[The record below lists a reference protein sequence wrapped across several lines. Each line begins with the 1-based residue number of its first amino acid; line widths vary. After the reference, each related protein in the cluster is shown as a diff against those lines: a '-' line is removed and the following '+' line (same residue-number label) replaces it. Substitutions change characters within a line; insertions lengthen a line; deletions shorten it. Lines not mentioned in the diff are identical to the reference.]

1 MPRSFFGKNK
11 EYIGN
16 DEFYTQ
22 EEDWK
27 AIKEFI
33 PLDKV
38 IWAPFYAD
46 GKQKEY
52 FKNMGIDIIHEK
64 EDFFLNNKGNI
75 VIDNPPFS
83 KKRKIIERLKE
94 LNKPFILIMPSEIL
108 TYKYIKKFGD
118 DLQIIIPKNR
128 MNFLR
133 PNKSLKKFNYDCI
146 YFCWKMNLHK
156 DIIFLN

>member
-1 MPRSFFGKNK
+1 MPGSFFGKDKN
-11 EYIGN
+11 YNGN

-22 EEDWK
+22 KEDWE

-38 IWAPFYAD
+38 IWSPFVAD
-46 GKQKEY
+46 GKQKTY
-52 FKNMGIDIIHEK
+52 FKNMDIDIIHKK
-64 EDFFLNNKGNI
+64 EDFFLNNHGEV

-94 LNKPFILIMPSEIL
+94 LNKPFILIMPSEVL
-108 TYKYIKKFGD
+108 TYKYIKQFSG

-128 MNFLR
+128 MNFLT
-133 PNKSLKKFNYDCI
+133 PDNTLKKFNYDCI
-146 YFCWKMNLHK
+146 YFCWRMNLDK
-156 DIIFLN
+156 DIIFLD